1 MEELYTLREM
11 LLKGD
16 ISSALLIVEQLQ
28 EINRDQKISDMRPE
42 AVTLLL
48 TLIKQQV
55 EGRCNRFGDLTMR
68 NAVRAIITKNKRR
81 KSKTYYLLDDDLRL
95 AIEEAYVEAVDW
107 AAMEIQEGRY
117 QPEEL
122 SRLLQPA
129 LIIDQ
134 AMELI
139 RQEVIGNRE

>member
-48 TLIKQQV
+48 TLIKQQI
-55 EGRCNRFGDLTMR
+55 EGRGNRLGDLTMR
-68 NAVRAIITKNKRR
+68 NAVRAIIIKNKRR
-81 KSKTYYLLDDDLRL
+81 KSNTYYLLDDDLRL

-122 SRLLQPA
+122 SRLLQSS

-134 AMELI
+134 AMQLI
-139 RQEVIGNRE
+139 RQEGIGNRE

>member
-48 TLIKQQV
+48 TLIKQQI
-55 EGRCNRFGDLTMR
+55 EGRGNRLGDLTMR

-81 KSKTYYLLDDDLRL
+81 KSNTYYLLDDDLRL

-122 SRLLQPA
+122 SRLLQSS

-139 RQEVIGNRE
+139 RQEGMGNRE